1 MLDPNVYSVFLE
13 NEVKKFSRL
22 IKTNIDVEV
31 INERSYYKLVIRSVF
46 DSQPGYLLVN
56 TIQSRNESA
65 YKIVI
70 IKSEITGSKIEREKV
85 YEQEFL
91 DDISLL
97 SNGNNILQIIKDNLD
112 IPVIFSRFNS
122 NEDRI
127 ITMSYMSNPDYILD
141 YIGKTDNILGEVEE
155 DLKIY
160 TNNYTKVINNLIE
173 IGRRTK
179 METSEHYYIITRN
192 KQEYENFRIKRT
204 SFVIINSKMDKIVID
219 IRGYSLDG
227 SKEPDINISY
237 YLADNLGRPSLT

>member
-1 MLDPNVYSVFLE
+1 MLDPNAYSLFLE

-31 INERSYYKLVIRSVF
+31 INGRSYYKLVIRSIF
-46 DSQPGYLLVN
+46 NNKLRYLFVN
-56 TIQSRNESA
+56 TIQSKNKSI
-65 YKIVI
+65 YKII
-70 IKSEITGSKIEREKV
+70 IVKSEITGSEIEKEKV

-112 IPVIFSRFNS
+112 MPVIYSRFNS

-160 TNNYTKVINNLIE
+160 TNNYTTVINNLIE
-173 IGRRTK
+173 IGRMTK

-192 KQEYENFRIKRT
+192 KQEYDNFRIKRT
-204 SFVIINSKMDKIVID
+204 SFVIINNKMDKIVID